1 MFMKETKPCGFIHD
15 QLPSSI
21 TSHWWAC
28 GLVPCSSSAFQSL
41 HQWGSH
47 PSLLPG
53 WPWRQGQATGVALT
67 QAFAGALRGRPPPRP
82 VIEERQAL
90 LTVNS
95 VCVMFAIAH
104 QFVKFILYTLTGM
117 SVTLTPGKRRGS
129 QQQDH
134 CKVLGTTQRE
144 CVYKKPEAT

>member
-1 MFMKETKPCGFIHD
+1 MFMKKTKPCGFIHN

-28 GLVPCSSSAFQSL
+28 GLVPCSSNEEVTHPFFQR
-41 HQWGSH
+41 
-47 PSLLPG
+47 
-53 WPWRQGQATGVALT
+53 WPWRQGQATRAALT
-67 QAFAGALRGRPPPRP
+67 QAFAGALGGRPPPRP

-144 CVYKKPEAT
+144 CVYKTPEAT